1 MQNFQLKVLLSKFC
15 LGLSSAV
22 KPWYI
27 YSRHSDIPYHE
38 RENLHDTPKADT
50 SEMGRITHKKV
61 SHFRGRLREPC

>member
-1 MQNFQLKVLLSKFC
+1 MHIFQLMVLLSKFC

-50 SEMGRITHKKV
+50 SEMGRITH
-61 SHFRGRLREPC
+61 